1 MKILLLS
8 PYDALSHQYWWGKL
22 CEGLSDHEFVVVTL
36 QARYFSWRFRGNS
49 LTLSQRHELSQA
61 YDLVI
66 ATSMTDL
73 ATLKGLTPSLNGI
86 PVILYFHENQ
96 FAYPDMSSANHQ
108 VERQITQLYSAIAAD
123 QLVFNSS
130 FNQRTFME
138 GVGDFLAKMPD
149 GIPPG
154 VVDGLSQKARVIPV
168 PIEIDRSGEKSSEN
182 MSPSKQHGCDS
193 RHIVWNHRWEH
204 DKGVDELDL
213 LVDALISSGQR
224 FTLSLIGQSF
234 RKKPSKFKQLIA
246 RLAAVDALGRV
257 GFIEDRND
265 YLAFLG
271 QCDVVLSTARHEF
284 QGLAVLEAMA
294 AGCVP
299 IVPNALAYTEFVPE
313 ICRYD
318 STKQAVDMIREIKP
332 GSSFSVNSLPASVS
346 VSNVFRRWH
355 DLVNSLL

>member
-1 MKILLLS
+1 
-8 PYDALSHQYWWGKL
+8 
-22 CEGLSDHEFVVVTL
+22 
-36 QARYFSWRFRGNS
+36 
-49 LTLSQRHELSQA
+49 
-61 YDLVI
+61 
-66 ATSMTDL
+66 MTDL

-96 FAYPDMSSANHQ
+96 FAYPDVSSANHQ

-168 PIEIDRSGEKSSEN
+168 PIEIGRSGKKSSEN

-213 LVDALISSGQR
+213 CLGNCPTACRLKIPR
-224 FTLSLIGQSF
+224 SF
-234 RKKPSKFKQLIA
+234 HWA
-246 RLAAVDALGRV
+246 RVPH
-257 GFIEDRND
+257 
-265 YLAFLG
+265 
-271 QCDVVLSTARHEF
+271 ST
-284 QGLAVLEAMA
+284 
-294 AGCVP
+294 
-299 IVPNALAYTEFVPE
+299 
-313 ICRYD
+313 
-318 STKQAVDMIREIKP
+318 
-332 GSSFSVNSLPASVS
+332 GS
-346 VSNVFRRWH
+346 
-355 DLVNSLL
+355 